1 MLVKHKYI
9 YMARK
14 NTRLTAIFEP
24 ESFSSND
31 YETQN
36 WELNFN
42 IKAKFKFSEKHQR
55 FIQTLVDEKTKMVF
69 ADGFAGTAK
78 TYLSVY
84 GALTL
89 LEAKKV
95 DQIIYLRS
103 VVESATQKIGHLPG
117 ELEQKFQPY
126 SLPLLDK
133 LDELVSKTTS
143 DKLIKQEYIKC
154 LPVNFTRGLTFH
166 NSVVIIDE
174 AQNLTKQEL
183 VTLLTRFGEDSK
195 YVIIGDTNQS
205 DINGKSGFKP
215 ILQAFDTD
223 NSMVN
228 GIHTFKFEK
237 SEIVRSKLL
246 KHIVQVLETI

>member
-1 MLVKHKYI
+1 MG
-9 YMARK
+9 RK
-14 NTRLTAIFEP
+14 NSRLAAIFEP
-24 ESFSSND
+24 ESFNTND
-31 YETQN
+31 YEQQN

-42 IKAKFKFSEKHQR
+42 IKSKFKFSEKHQR
-55 FIQTLVDEKTKMVF
+55 FIQTLIDEKTKMVF

-89 LEAKKV
+89 LEARKV
-95 DQIIYLRS
+95 EQIIYLRS

-117 ELEQKFQPY
+117 ELDQKFQPY
-126 SLPLLDK
+126 SLPLIDK

-174 AQNLTKQEL
+174 AQNLTRQEL
-183 VTLLTRFGEDSK
+183 VTLLTRCGEETK

-223 NSMVN
+223 NSVVN
-228 GIHTFKFEK
+228 GIHAFKFEK

-246 KHIVQVLETI
+246 KHIVQVLESV

>member
-1 MLVKHKYI
+1 
-9 YMARK
+9 MARK
-14 NTRLTAIFEP
+14 NSRLAAIFEP
-24 ESFSSND
+24 ESFNAND
-31 YETQN
+31 YEQQN

-42 IKAKFKFSEKHQR
+42 IKAKFKFSEKHQK
-55 FIQTLVDEKTKMVF
+55 FIQTLIDEKTKMVF

-89 LEAKKV
+89 LEARKV

-117 ELEQKFQPY
+117 ELDQKFQPY
-126 SLPLLDK
+126 SLPLVDK

-174 AQNLTKQEL
+174 AQNLTAHEVKTIITRIGENTKL
-183 VTLLTRFGEDSK
+183 VLT
-195 YVIIGDTNQS
+195 GDIEQIDNIYTNETS
-205 DINGKSGFKP
+205 NGLTYAIEKLK
-215 ILQAFDTD
+215 
-223 NSMVN
+223 NSHLTGHV
-228 GIHTFKFEK
+228 TFKKGE
-237 SEIVRSKLL
+237 RSKLATEASKL
-246 KHIVQVLETI
+246 L

>member
-1 MLVKHKYI
+1 
-9 YMARK
+9 MARK
-14 NTRLTAIFEP
+14 NSRLTAIFEP
-24 ESFSSND
+24 ESFNTND
-31 YETQN
+31 YEQQN

-42 IKAKFKFSEKHQR
+42 IKSKFKFSEKHQQ
-55 FIQTLVDEKTKMVF
+55 FVKTLVDEKTKMVF

-89 LEAKKV
+89 LEAKQV
-95 DQIIYLRS
+95 EQIIYLRS

-126 SLPLLDK
+126 SLPLIDK

-143 DKLIKQEYIKC
+143 DKLVKQEYIKC
-154 LPVNFTRGLTFH
+154 FPVNFTRGLTFH

-174 AQNLTKQEL
+174 AQNLTRQEL
-183 VTLLTRFGEDSK
+183 VTLLTRCGEETK

-223 NSMVN
+223 NSVVN
-228 GIHTFKFEK
+228 GIHTFKFNK

-246 KHIVQVLETI
+246 KHIVQVLESV

>member
-1 MLVKHKYI
+1 MG
-9 YMARK
+9 RK
-14 NTRLTAIFEP
+14 NSRLAAIFEP
-24 ESFSSND
+24 ESFNTND
-31 YETQN
+31 YEQNN

-55 FIQTLVDEKTKMVF
+55 FIQTLIDEKTKMVF

-89 LEAKKV
+89 LEARKV
-95 DQIIYLRS
+95 EQIIYLRS

-117 ELEQKFQPY
+117 ELDQKFQPY
-126 SLPLLDK
+126 SLPLIDK

-143 DKLIKQEYIKC
+143 DKLVKQEYIKC

-174 AQNLTKQEL
+174 AQNLTRQEL
-183 VTLLTRFGEDSK
+183 VTLLTRCGEETK

-223 NSMVN
+223 NSVVN

-246 KHIVQVLETI
+246 KHIVQVLESI

>member
-1 MLVKHKYI
+1 M
-9 YMARK
+9 YMGRK
-14 NTRLTAIFEP
+14 NSRLAAIFEP
-24 ESFSSND
+24 ESFNTND
-31 YETQN
+31 YEQQN

-42 IKAKFKFSEKHQR
+42 IKSKFKFSEKHQR
-55 FIQTLVDEKTKMVF
+55 FIQTLIDEKTKMVF

-89 LEAKKV
+89 LEARKV
-95 DQIIYLRS
+95 EQIIYLRS

-117 ELEQKFQPY
+117 ELDQKFQPY
-126 SLPLLDK
+126 SLPLIDK

-143 DKLIKQEYIKC
+143 DKLVKQEYIKC

-174 AQNLTKQEL
+174 AQNLTRQEL
-183 VTLLTRFGEDSK
+183 VTLLTRCGEETK

-223 NSMVN
+223 NSVVN

-246 KHIVQVLETI
+246 KHIVQVLESI

>member
-1 MLVKHKYI
+1 
-9 YMARK
+9 MARK

-89 LEAKKV
+89 LEAKKI

-195 YVIIGDTNQS
+195 YIIIGDTNQS

>member
-1 MLVKHKYI
+1 MG
-9 YMARK
+9 RK
-14 NTRLTAIFEP
+14 NSRLAAIFEP
-24 ESFSSND
+24 ESFNTND
-31 YETQN
+31 YEQQN

-42 IKAKFKFSEKHQR
+42 IKSKFKFSEKHQR
-55 FIQTLVDEKTKMVF
+55 FIQTLIDEKTKMVF

-89 LEAKKV
+89 LEARKV
-95 DQIIYLRS
+95 EQIIYLRS

-117 ELEQKFQPY
+117 ELDQKFQPY
-126 SLPLLDK
+126 SLPLIDK

-143 DKLIKQEYIKC
+143 DKLVKQEYIKC

-174 AQNLTKQEL
+174 AQNLTRQEL

-237 SEIVRSKLL
+237 TEIVRSKLL
-246 KHIVQVLETI
+246 KHIVQVLESL

>member
-1 MLVKHKYI
+1 MG
-9 YMARK
+9 RK
-14 NTRLTAIFEP
+14 NSRLAAIFEP
-24 ESFSSND
+24 ESFNTND
-31 YETQN
+31 YEQQN

-42 IKAKFKFSEKHQR
+42 IKSKFKFSEKHQR
-55 FIQTLVDEKTKMVF
+55 FIQTLIDEKTKMVF

-89 LEAKKV
+89 LEARKV
-95 DQIIYLRS
+95 EQIIYLRS

-117 ELEQKFQPY
+117 ELDQKFQPY
-126 SLPLLDK
+126 SLPLIDK

-143 DKLIKQEYIKC
+143 DKLVKQEYIKC

-174 AQNLTKQEL
+174 AQNLTRQEL
-183 VTLLTRFGEDSK
+183 VTLLTRCGEETK

-223 NSMVN
+223 NSVVN

-237 SEIVRSKLL
+237 SETVRSKLL
-246 KHIVQVLETI
+246 KHIVQVLESV

>member
-1 MLVKHKYI
+1 MG
-9 YMARK
+9 RK
-14 NTRLTAIFEP
+14 NSRLAAIFEP
-24 ESFSSND
+24 ESFNTND
-31 YETQN
+31 YEQQN

-42 IKAKFKFSEKHQR
+42 IKSKFKFSEKHQR
-55 FIQTLVDEKTKMVF
+55 FIQTLIDEKTKMVF

-89 LEAKKV
+89 LEARKV
-95 DQIIYLRS
+95 EQIIYLRS

-117 ELEQKFQPY
+117 ELDQKFQPY
-126 SLPLLDK
+126 SLPLIDK

-143 DKLIKQEYIKC
+143 DKLVKQEYIKC

-174 AQNLTKQEL
+174 AQNLTRQEL
-183 VTLLTRFGEDSK
+183 VTLLTRCGEETK

-223 NSMVN
+223 NSVVN

-246 KHIVQVLETI
+246 KHIVQVLESV

>member
-1 MLVKHKYI
+1 MG
-9 YMARK
+9 RK
-14 NTRLTAIFEP
+14 NSRLAAIFEP
-24 ESFSSND
+24 ESFNTND
-31 YETQN
+31 YEQQN

-42 IKAKFKFSEKHQR
+42 IKSKFKFSEKHQR
-55 FIQTLVDEKTKMVF
+55 FIQTLIDEKTKMVF

-89 LEAKKV
+89 LEARKV
-95 DQIIYLRS
+95 EQIIYLRS
-103 VVESATQKIGHLPG
+103 VVESAMQKIGHLPG
-117 ELEQKFQPY
+117 ELDQKFQPY
-126 SLPLLDK
+126 SLPLIDK

-143 DKLIKQEYIKC
+143 DKLVKQEYIKC

-174 AQNLTKQEL
+174 AQNLTRQEL
-183 VTLLTRFGEDSK
+183 VTLLTRCGEETK

-223 NSMVN
+223 NSVVN

-246 KHIVQVLETI
+246 KHIVQVLESI

>member
-1 MLVKHKYI
+1 
-9 YMARK
+9 MARK
-14 NTRLTAIFEP
+14 NSRLTAIFEP
-24 ESFSSND
+24 ESLTTSD
-31 YETQN
+31 YEQNN

-42 IKAKFKFSEKHQR
+42 IKARFKFSEVHQR
-55 FIQTLVDEKTKMVF
+55 FLQTLIDEKTKMVF

-84 GALTL
+84 GALSL
-89 LEAKKV
+89 LEAKRV

-103 VVESATQKIGHLPG
+103 VVESASQKIGHLPG

-126 SLPLLDK
+126 SLPMLDK
-133 LDELVSKTTS
+133 LEELVSKTTC
-143 DKLIKQEYIKC
+143 DKLMKQEYIKC
-154 LPVNFTRGLTFH
+154 FPVNFTRGLTFH
-166 NSVVIIDE
+166 NSVVIVDE

-183 VTLLTRFGEDSK
+183 TTILTRCGEQTK

-223 NSMVN
+223 NSVVN
-228 GIHTFKFEK
+228 GIHTFKFSK
-237 SEIVRSKLL
+237 KEIVRSKLL
-246 KHIVQVLETI
+246 KHIVQVLESV

>member
-1 MLVKHKYI
+1 MG
-9 YMARK
+9 RK
-14 NTRLTAIFEP
+14 NSRLAAIFEP
-24 ESFSSND
+24 ESFNTND
-31 YETQN
+31 YEQQN

-42 IKAKFKFSEKHQR
+42 IKSKFKFSEKHQR
-55 FIQTLVDEKTKMVF
+55 FIQTLIDEKTKMVF

-89 LEAKKV
+89 LEARKV
-95 DQIIYLRS
+95 EQIIYLRS

-117 ELEQKFQPY
+117 ELDQKFQPY
-126 SLPLLDK
+126 SLPLIDK

-143 DKLIKQEYIKC
+143 DKLVKQEYIKC

-174 AQNLTKQEL
+174 AQNLTRQEL
-183 VTLLTRFGEDSK
+183 VTLLTRCGEETK

-223 NSMVN
+223 NSVVN

-246 KHIVQVLETI
+246 KHIVQVLESI

>member
-1 MLVKHKYI
+1 MG
-9 YMARK
+9 RK
-14 NTRLTAIFEP
+14 NSRLAAIFEP
-24 ESFSSND
+24 ESFNTND
-31 YETQN
+31 YEQQN

-42 IKAKFKFSEKHQR
+42 IKSKFKFSEKHQR
-55 FIQTLVDEKTKMVF
+55 FIQTLIDEKTKMVF

-89 LEAKKV
+89 LEARKV
-95 DQIIYLRS
+95 EQIIYLRS

-117 ELEQKFQPY
+117 ELDQKFQPY
-126 SLPLLDK
+126 SLPLIDK

-143 DKLIKQEYIKC
+143 DKLVKQEYIKC

-174 AQNLTKQEL
+174 AQNLTRQEL
-183 VTLLTRFGEDSK
+183 VTLLTRCGEETK

-246 KHIVQVLETI
+246 KHIVQVLESI

>member
-1 MLVKHKYI
+1 MG
-9 YMARK
+9 RK
-14 NTRLTAIFEP
+14 NSRLAAIFEP
-24 ESFSSND
+24 ESFNTND
-31 YETQN
+31 YEQQN

-42 IKAKFKFSEKHQR
+42 IKTKFKFSEKHQR
-55 FIQTLVDEKTKMVF
+55 FIQTLIDEKTKMVF

-117 ELEQKFQPY
+117 ELDQKFQPY

-143 DKLIKQEYIKC
+143 DKLMKQEYIKC

-174 AQNLTKQEL
+174 AQNLTRQEL

-223 NSMVN
+223 NSVVN

-246 KHIVQVLETI
+246 KHIVQVLESL

>member
-1 MLVKHKYI
+1 MG
-9 YMARK
+9 RK
-14 NTRLTAIFEP
+14 NSRLAAIFEP
-24 ESFSSND
+24 ESFNTND
-31 YETQN
+31 YEQQNN

-55 FIQTLVDEKTKMVF
+55 FIQTLIDEKTKMVF

-89 LEAKKV
+89 LEARKV
-95 DQIIYLRS
+95 EQIIYLRS

-117 ELEQKFQPY
+117 ELDQKFQPY

-143 DKLIKQEYIKC
+143 DKLMKQGYIKC

-174 AQNLTKQEL
+174 AQNLTRQEL

-246 KHIVQVLETI
+246 KHIVQVLESL

>member
-1 MLVKHKYI
+1 MRV
-9 YMARK
+9 AWCA
-14 NTRLTAIFEP
+14 TTT
-24 ESFSSND
+24 
-31 YETQN
+31 TQ
-36 WELNFN
+36 E
-42 IKAKFKFSEKHQR
+42 
-55 FIQTLVDEKTKMVF
+55 
-69 ADGFAGTAK
+69 
-78 TYLSVY
+78 
-84 GALTL
+84 
-89 LEAKKV
+89 
-95 DQIIYLRS
+95 
-103 VVESATQKIGHLPG
+103 KIGHLPG
-117 ELEQKFQPY
+117 ELDQKFQPY

-143 DKLIKQEYIKC
+143 DKLMKQEYIKC

-174 AQNLTKQEL
+174 AQNLTRQEL
-183 VTLLTRFGEDSK
+183 VTLLTRCGEETK

-223 NSMVN
+223 NSVVN

-246 KHIVQVLETI
+246 KHIVQVLESV

>member
-1 MLVKHKYI
+1 MG
-9 YMARK
+9 RK
-14 NTRLTAIFEP
+14 NSRLAAIFEP
-24 ESFSSND
+24 ESFNTND
-31 YETQN
+31 YEQQN

-42 IKAKFKFSEKHQR
+42 IKSKFKFSEKHQR
-55 FIQTLVDEKTKMVF
+55 FIQTLIDEKTKMVF

-89 LEAKKV
+89 LEARKV
-95 DQIIYLRS
+95 EQIIYLRS
-103 VVESATQKIGHLPG
+103 VVESAMQKIGHLPG
-117 ELEQKFQPY
+117 ELDQKFQPY
-126 SLPLLDK
+126 SLPLIDK

-143 DKLIKQEYIKC
+143 DKLVKQEYIKC

-166 NSVVIIDE
+166 NSIVIIDE
-174 AQNLTKQEL
+174 AQNLTRQEL
-183 VTLLTRFGEDSK
+183 VTLLTRCGEETK

-228 GIHTFKFEK
+228 GIHTFKFQK

-246 KHIVQVLETI
+246 KHIVQVLESL

>member
-1 MLVKHKYI
+1 
-9 YMARK
+9 MARK

-174 AQNLTKQEL
+174 AQNLTRQEL

-237 SEIVRSKLL
+237 TEIVRSKLL
-246 KHIVQVLETI
+246 KHIVQVLESL

>member
-1 MLVKHKYI
+1 MG
-9 YMARK
+9 RK
-14 NTRLTAIFEP
+14 NSRLAAIFEP
-24 ESFSSND
+24 ESFNTND
-31 YETQN
+31 YEQQN

-55 FIQTLVDEKTKMVF
+55 FIQTLIDEKTKMVF

-117 ELEQKFQPY
+117 ELDQKFQPY
-126 SLPLLDK
+126 SLPLIDK

-143 DKLIKQEYIKC
+143 DKLMKQEYIKC

-174 AQNLTKQEL
+174 AQNLTRQEL

-246 KHIVQVLETI
+246 KHIVQVLESV

>member
-1 MLVKHKYI
+1 MG
-9 YMARK
+9 RK
-14 NTRLTAIFEP
+14 NSRLAAIFEP
-24 ESFSSND
+24 ESFNTND
-31 YETQN
+31 YEQQN

-55 FIQTLVDEKTKMVF
+55 FIQTLIDEKTKMVF

-89 LEAKKV
+89 LEARKV
-95 DQIIYLRS
+95 EQIIYLRS

-117 ELEQKFQPY
+117 ELDQKFQPY
-126 SLPLLDK
+126 SLPLIDK

-143 DKLIKQEYIKC
+143 DKLVKQEYIKC

-174 AQNLTKQEL
+174 AQNLTRQEL
-183 VTLLTRFGEDSK
+183 VTLLTRCGEETK

-223 NSMVN
+223 NSVVN

-246 KHIVQVLETI
+246 KHIVQVLESI

>member
-1 MLVKHKYI
+1 
-9 YMARK
+9 MARK

>member
-1 MLVKHKYI
+1 M
-9 YMARK
+9 YMGRK
-14 NTRLTAIFEP
+14 NSRLAAIFEP
-24 ESFSSND
+24 ESFNTND
-31 YETQN
+31 YEQQN

-55 FIQTLVDEKTKMVF
+55 FIQTLIDEKTKMVF

-117 ELEQKFQPY
+117 ELDQKFQPY
-126 SLPLLDK
+126 SLPLIDK

-143 DKLIKQEYIKC
+143 DKLMKQEYIKC

-174 AQNLTKQEL
+174 AQNLTRQEL

-246 KHIVQVLETI
+246 KHIVQVLESV

>member
-1 MLVKHKYI
+1 M
-9 YMARK
+9 YMGRK
-14 NTRLTAIFEP
+14 NSRLAAIFEP
-24 ESFSSND
+24 ESFNTND
-31 YETQN
+31 YEQQN

-42 IKAKFKFSEKHQR
+42 IKSKFKFSEKHQR
-55 FIQTLVDEKTKMVF
+55 FIQTLIDEKTKMVF

-89 LEAKKV
+89 LEARKV
-95 DQIIYLRS
+95 EQIIYLRS

-117 ELEQKFQPY
+117 ELDQKFQPY
-126 SLPLLDK
+126 SLPLIDK

-143 DKLIKQEYIKC
+143 DKLVKQEYIKC

-174 AQNLTKQEL
+174 AQNLTRQEL
-183 VTLLTRFGEDSK
+183 VTLLTRCGEETK

-223 NSMVN
+223 NSVVN

-246 KHIVQVLETI
+246 KHIVQVLESV

>member
-1 MLVKHKYI
+1 MG
-9 YMARK
+9 RK
-14 NTRLTAIFEP
+14 NSRLAAIFEP
-24 ESFSSND
+24 ESFNTND
-31 YETQN
+31 YEQQN

-42 IKAKFKFSEKHQR
+42 IKSKFKFSEKHQR
-55 FIQTLVDEKTKMVF
+55 FIQTLIDEKTKMVF

-89 LEAKKV
+89 LEARKV
-95 DQIIYLRS
+95 EQIIYLRS

-117 ELEQKFQPY
+117 ELDQKFQPY
-126 SLPLLDK
+126 SLPLIDK

-143 DKLIKQEYIKC
+143 DKLVKQEYIKC

-174 AQNLTKQEL
+174 AQNLTRQEL

-246 KHIVQVLETI
+246 KHIVQVLESL